1 MLLIFP
7 NLFLGRDMLVQERGA
22 YEGALQVLTKCN
34 LLRAR
39 SSETEGA
46 KLVCQME
53 GACCKRVSYASHFA
67 LKATLIF

>member
-34 LLRAR
+34 LLKACN
-39 SSETEGA
+39 SEPEGA

-53 GACCKRVSYASHFA
+53 GACCKRVSYSS
-67 LKATLIF
+67 LLR